1 MENGLSI
8 GEMAGSPWVEK
19 ASIETPLGLL
29 HIYAR
34 GRCILAAEFAG
45 RDRAIHGLRRYL
57 PHFAVEESVEP
68 EELRCPFARYFDGD
82 IHALAAVSVA
92 PYGTKFQKRVWAL
105 LMTVPAGSTVSYGE
119 LAAKLGQPKAA
130 RAVGHANGCNPIPII
145 IPCHRVL
152 GSDGSLTGYGSGL
165 DRKSRL
171 LRHEG
176 AAFGRLL

>member
-1 MENGLSI
+1 
-8 GEMAGSPWVEK
+8 
-19 ASIETPLGLL
+19 
-29 HIYAR
+29 
-34 GRCILAAEFAG
+34 
-45 RDRAIHGLRRYL
+45 
-57 PHFAVEESVEP
+57 
-68 EELRCPFARYFDGD
+68 
-82 IHALAAVSVA
+82 
-92 PYGTKFQKRVWAL
+92 
-105 LMTVPAGSTVSYGE
+105 MTVPAGSTVSYGE